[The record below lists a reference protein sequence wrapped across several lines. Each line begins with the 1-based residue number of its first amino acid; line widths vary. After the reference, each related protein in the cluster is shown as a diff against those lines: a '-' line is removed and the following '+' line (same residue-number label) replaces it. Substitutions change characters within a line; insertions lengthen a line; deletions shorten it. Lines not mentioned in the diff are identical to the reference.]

1 MKSITNEKK
10 IPSIYSNFFKILSFA
25 KKKRFNQI
33 LILFILTL
41 ISICF
46 ELLSVGSLIPLIDV
60 LTEKSTSS
68 AYESFFNL
76 IKKSNLYFNV
86 GEKTFFAFLFILLV
100 IISYV
105 LKIILI
111 WFSAHITHSVGHEIN
126 LKIFDKTVKKK
137 YSYHIN
143 TNSSRFIG
151 NLEKADRFKS
161 SISYIL
167 QLGISFVMVISI
179 LVFILFLDA
188 RSVFLIGLIGILIYF
203 LIFLLLKKNMSKIS
217 QTEALQID
225 KRIQIM
231 QETTSNIREIL
242 ISSLQKSFLSIF
254 KATDNRLKKVSIKNV
269 VYVNIPGNLVILI
282 STILLTILIY
292 FYSLKSEGL
301 ISNLSILG
309 AILFA
314 LQKLLPQIQFVYAS
328 ISKLRIHSEAVQDVK
343 MLLASDDQNIS
354 DIDIKNEKKINFEK
368 NVRIEKGSFG
378 YDESEKNIFNQI
390 DFELKKNEKVL
401 IVGSTGSGKST
412 LIDILMGL
420 IELKSGKLFVDEIVI
435 TDKNLKYWQ
444 NQISHIPQQTG
455 FKDSTILENI
465 TFFKDENEVNKEKLI
480 EASKNAEIYQ
490 FINSK
495 PQGFKTIIGE
505 KGIKLSGGQRQR
517 IAIARALYSDKKVL
531 FLDEATNALDISTEE
546 KIFENISNN
555 INDKTIIAISHRDSI
570 SKKFDKVVKVY
581 DKKINFVR

>member
-1 MKSITNEKK
+1 MKK
-10 IPSIYSNFFKILSFA
+10 IKSSIFYNFFKILSFA

-33 LILFILTL
+33 LLLFIFSL

-60 LTEKSTSS
+60 LTGKSTSGT
-68 AYESFFNL
+68 YESLFDL
-76 IKKSNLYFNV
+76 LKKLNLYFNV
-86 GEKTFFAFLFILLV
+86 GEKTFFVLVFILLL
-100 IISYV
+100 IISYI
-105 LKIILI
+105 LKIFLI
-111 WFSAHITHSVGHEIN
+111 WFAAHITHSVGHEIN

-137 YSYHIN
+137 FSYHIN
-143 TNSSRFIG
+143 TNSSKFIG

-167 QLGISFVMVISI
+167 QLGISSVMVISI
-179 LVFILFLDA
+179 IVFALFLDA
-188 RSVFLIGLIGILIYF
+188 RSVFLVASTGILIYF
-203 LIFLLLKKNMSKIS
+203 LIYFFLKKNMSIIS
-217 QTEALQID
+217 QTEAFQID

-231 QETTSNIREIL
+231 QEATSNIREIL
-242 ISSLQKSFLSIF
+242 ISSLQKSFLSHF
-254 KATDNRLKKVSIKNV
+254 KTIDNKLKKISIKNV
-269 VYVNIPGNLVILI
+269 VYLNIPGNLVILV

-301 ISNLSILG
+301 ISNLSIFG

-314 LQKLLPQIQFVYAS
+314 LQKLLPQIQFVYS
-328 ISKLRIHSEAVQDVK
+328 SFSKLRMHSEAVQDVK
-343 MLLASDDQNIS
+343 ILLASDDQNINDS
-354 DIDIKNEKKINFEK
+354 DIKNEKKIDFEK
-368 NVRIEKGSFG
+368 NVRIENGSFG

-390 DFELKKNEKVL
+390 DFELKKNDKIL
-401 IVGSTGSGKST
+401 IAGTTGSGKST

-420 IELKSGKLFVDEIVI
+420 IELKSGKLFVDEILV

-465 TFFKDENEVNKEKLI
+465 TFFKEETKVNKEKLI
-480 EASKNAEIYQ
+480 EASKNAEIYH

-531 FLDEATNALDISTEE
+531 FLDEATNALDASTEE
-546 KIFENISNN
+546 KIFENILNN

-570 SKKFDKVVKVY
+570 SIKFDKVVKVHN
-581 DKKINFVR
+581 KKISFIK

>member
-1 MKSITNEKK
+1 MKKKTSSIFK
-10 IPSIYSNFFKILSFA
+10 NFFIILNFA
-25 KKKRFNQI
+25 KKKRLNQI
-33 LILFILTL
+33 ILLFILTL

-46 ELLSVGSLIPLIDV
+46 ELLSVGSLIPFIDV
-60 LTEKSTSS
+60 LTEKSTGGV
-68 AYESFFNL
+68 YENLFNQ
-76 IKKSNLYFNV
+76 IKKLSSYLNIS
-86 GEKTFFAFLFILLV
+86 EKIFFMVLFIFLV
-100 IISYV
+100 IISYI

-137 YSYHIN
+137 YNYHIS

-167 QLGISFVMVISI
+167 QLGISSVMVIGI

-188 RSVFLIGLIGILIYF
+188 KSVFLIGLIGIFVYYLIY
-203 LIFLLLKKNMSKIS
+203 LSLKKRMSKIS
-217 QTEALQID
+217 EIEAFQID

-231 QETTSNIREIL
+231 IETTANIREIL
-242 ISSLQKSFLSIF
+242 ISSLQKSFLDFF
-254 KATDNRLKKVSIKNV
+254 KSADNDLKKVSIKNV
-269 VYVNIPGNLVILI
+269 VYVNIPGNLVLLV
-282 STILLTILIY
+282 STILLTIFLY
-292 FYSLKSEGL
+292 FYSLKSGGL
-301 ISNLSILG
+301 VSNLSILG

-314 LQKLLPQIQFVYAS
+314 LQKLLPQAQFIYSS
-328 ISKLRIHSEAVQDVK
+328 ISKLRMHSEAVEDIK
-343 MLLASDDQNIS
+343 LLLASKEQNLK
-354 DIDIKNEKKINFEK
+354 DIDTQYKEKINFEK
-368 NVRIEKGSFG
+368 NVRIEDGSFG
-378 YDESEKNIFNQI
+378 YNESEKNIFNQI
-390 DFELKKNEKVL
+390 NLEFKKNDKVL
-401 IVGSTGSGKST
+401 IIGSTGSGKST

-420 IELKSGKLFVDEIVI
+420 IELQGGKLFVDDILI
-435 TDKNLKYWQ
+435 TDQNLRYWQ

-465 TFFKDENEVNKEKLI
+465 TFSKEENEVNKEKLI
-480 EASKNAEIYQ
+480 EVSKIAEIYQ

-531 FLDEATNALDISTEE
+531 FLDEATNALDIDTEE
-546 KIFENISNN
+546 KIFENILKN

-570 SKKFDKVVKVY
+570 SKKFNRIVKVHN
-581 DKKINFVR
+581 KNIHFIN

>member
-1 MKSITNEKK
+1 MKKN
-10 IPSIYSNFFKILSFA
+10 IPSIYYNFFKILSFA

-33 LILFILTL
+33 LLLFILTL

-46 ELLSVGSLIPLIDV
+46 ELLSVGSLIPFIDV
-60 LTEKSTSS
+60 LTEKSTTST
-68 AYESFFNL
+68 YESLFNL
-76 IKKSNLYFNV
+76 IIKLNLYFNV
-86 GEKTFFAFLFILLV
+86 SERTFFTVLFILLV
-100 IISYV
+100 IISYI
-105 LKIILI
+105 LKIVLI
-111 WFSAHITHSVGHEIN
+111 WFSATITHSVGHEIN
-126 LKIFDKTVKKK
+126 LKIYDKTVKKK
-137 YSYHIN
+137 YNYHIN

-167 QLGISFVMVISI
+167 QLGISLVMVMSI
-179 LVFILFLDA
+179 LVFIFFLDA
-188 RSVFLIGLIGILIYF
+188 KLVLLIGLIGILIYF
-203 LIFLLLKKNMSKIS
+203 SIYLLLKKNMSKIS
-217 QTEALQID
+217 QIEAFQID

-231 QETTSNIREIL
+231 QETTANIREIL
-242 ISSLQKSFLSIF
+242 ISSLQNNFLSIF
-254 KATDNRLKKVSIKNV
+254 KTTDNKLKKVSIKNI
-269 VYVNIPGNLVILI
+269 VYVNIPGNLVILV

-292 FYSLKSEGL
+292 FYSLKPGGL
-301 ISNLSILG
+301 ASNLSILG
-309 AILFA
+309 AMLFA
-314 LQKLLPQIQFVYAS
+314 LQKLLPQIQFIYSS
-328 ISKLRIHSEAVQDVK
+328 ISKLRMHSEAVQDVK
-343 MLLASDDQNIS
+343 LLLASDDQNIN
-354 DIDIKNEKKINFEK
+354 DIDIKSEKKINFEN
-368 NVRIEKGSFG
+368 NVRIENGSFG
-378 YDESEKNIFNQI
+378 YDASEKNIFNQI
-390 DFELKKNEKVL
+390 DFEFKKNDNLL

-420 IELKSGKLFVDEIVI
+420 IELKGGKLFVDEMLI
-435 TDKNLKYWQ
+435 TDKNLRYWQ

-465 TFFKDENEVNKEKLI
+465 TFSEEENEVDKEKLI

-490 FINSK
+490 FIKSK

-531 FLDEATNALDISTEE
+531 FLDEATNALDINTEE

-570 SKKFDKVVKVY
+570 SKKFDKIIKVHN
-581 DKKINFVR
+581 KKISFIK

>member
-1 MKSITNEKK
+1 MKKN
-10 IPSIYSNFFKILSFA
+10 IPSIYYNFFKILSFA

-33 LILFILTL
+33 LLLFILTL

-46 ELLSVGSLIPLIDV
+46 ELLSVGSLIPFIDV
-60 LTEKSTSS
+60 LTEKSTTST
-68 AYESFFNL
+68 YESLFNL
-76 IKKSNLYFNV
+76 IIKLNLYFNV
-86 GEKTFFAFLFILLV
+86 SERTFFTVLFILLV
-100 IISYV
+100 IISYI
-105 LKIILI
+105 LKIVLI
-111 WFSAHITHSVGHEIN
+111 WFSATITHSVGHEIN
-126 LKIFDKTVKKK
+126 LKIYDKTVKKK
-137 YSYHIN
+137 YNYHIN

-167 QLGISFVMVISI
+167 QLGISLVMVMSI
-179 LVFILFLDA
+179 LVFIFFLDA
-188 RSVFLIGLIGILIYF
+188 KLVLLIGLIGILIYF
-203 LIFLLLKKNMSKIS
+203 SIYLLLKKNMSKIS
-217 QTEALQID
+217 QIEAFQID

-231 QETTSNIREIL
+231 QETTANIREIL
-242 ISSLQKSFLSIF
+242 ISSLQNNFLSIF
-254 KATDNRLKKVSIKNV
+254 KTTDNKLKKVSIKNI
-269 VYVNIPGNLVILI
+269 VYVNIPGNLVILV

-292 FYSLKSEGL
+292 FYSLKPGGL
-301 ISNLSILG
+301 ASNLSILG
-309 AILFA
+309 AMLFA
-314 LQKLLPQIQFVYAS
+314 LQKLLPQIQFIYSS
-328 ISKLRIHSEAVQDVK
+328 ISKLRMHSEAVQDVK
-343 MLLASDDQNIS
+343 LLLASDDQNIN
-354 DIDIKNEKKINFEK
+354 DIDIKSEKKINFEN
-368 NVRIEKGSFG
+368 NVRIENGSFG
-378 YDESEKNIFNQI
+378 YDTSEKNIFNQI
-390 DFELKKNEKVL
+390 DFEFKKNDNLL

-420 IELKSGKLFVDEIVI
+420 IELKGGKLFVDEMLI
-435 TDKNLKYWQ
+435 TDKNLRYWQ

-465 TFFKDENEVNKEKLI
+465 TFSEEENEVDKEKLI

-490 FINSK
+490 FIKSK

-531 FLDEATNALDISTEE
+531 FLDEATNALDINTEE

-570 SKKFDKVVKVY
+570 SKKFDKIIKVHN
-581 DKKINFVR
+581 KKISFIK